1 MNKKITIYSR
11 QSHYKDGSVSH
22 ETQQELCKKQV
33 ELMGLD
39 TNSVV
44 VYEEAKNKSGATLD
58 RPKLQELI
66 SDIKK
71 GKISMVV
78 AYRFDRLSR
87 SLVQFAEL
95 MNLFKDYNVSFVTVQ
110 DKIDTTTP
118 MGEMLVKILVL
129 FAEFERESTI
139 MRVRDA
145 YINKA
150 KQGHYMG
157 GRKPY
162 GFELVET
169 IKNVKSSKK
178 LEPVKSELEQIVE
191 LYNTYATEG
200 FSLRTVLKHMLSK
213 DMQSLQGK
221 EWTTAKISNIL
232 RNVIY
237 VKADKDI
244 YDYLVAR
251 GVNFPDDLTIDD
263 FNGEK
268 GLQLYNIKNL
278 GRDLGTDS
286 DELVVM
292 MEHQGVIDSDVWLKC
307 QKKLEENNQIGN
319 AVSNRVSWLGGKVFC
334 GKCGHRMTTIKGKP
348 TKDGTVTTYFN
359 CIGRSEKQNC
369 KGPGATVYINELE
382 KTVAK
387 SITLKLKSLKT
398 ERRVLSDENQFA
410 VYECK
415 RKIKIIMEQ
424 EDKFLELMMNGDFN
438 DFAIKKFNEKIAE
451 LGKERELLQQQI
463 DDIMAKDDIL
473 TQSIDLAEKWRKA
486 GFQTRKTVLNA
497 LVESILIHKDGQ
509 PEIIWK
515 I

>member
-11 QSHYKDGSVSH
+11 QSHYKEGSVSH
-22 ETQQELCKKQV
+22 ETQQELCKKKI
-33 ELMGLD
+33 EIMGLD
-39 TNSVV
+39 VTNVV
-44 VYEEAKNKSGATLD
+44 IYEEAKNKSGATLE
-58 RPKLQELI
+58 RPKIQELI

-71 GKISMVV
+71 GKVSMVV

-95 MNLFKDYNVSFVTVQ
+95 MKLFKDYNVSFVTVQ
-110 DKIDTTTP
+110 DSIDTTTP

-251 GVNFPDDLTIDD
+251 GVNFPDDLTADD

-268 GLQLYNIKNL
+268 GLQLYTIKNL
-278 GRDLGTDS
+278 GKDLGTDS

-292 MEHQGVIDSDVWLKC
+292 MDHQGVIDSDVWLKC

-319 AVSNRVSWLGGKVFC
+319 AVSNKVSWLGGKVFC
-334 GKCGHRMTTIKGKP
+334 GRCGHRMTTIKGKP

-398 ERRVLSDENQFA
+398 ERRVLSDENQYA
-410 VYECK
+410 VNDCK
-415 RKIKIIMEQ
+415 RTIKSIMEQ